1 MRAAM
6 ACLPHEFS
14 KLIAT
19 AVVNDQS
26 FAEVLERR
34 LKRIEEAKIIEA
46 KPTPTNGT
54 PTNGSDARPLPRLA
68 DRRFRRM

>member
-1 MRAAM
+1 M